1 MVERSVWKQSDTVV
15 QILPGWPPTHGGVPR
30 GRIMINYLTSAVFS
44 TDNCLIS
51 LVGSTITF
59 NGYYFK
65 VHIA

>member
-1 MVERSVWKQSDTVV
+1 MQSDTVD

-30 GRIMINYLTSAVFS
+30 GRMMINYRTSAEFS

-51 LVGSTITF
+51 LAGSTITF
-59 NGYYFK
+59 NDYYYE